1 MSRAPN
7 RGPAAAADN
16 RRALLAAARAVLADG
31 GLSAPLN
38 AVARTA
44 GVGQGSL
51 YRHFADR
58 VDLAIAVFDDNVR
71 ELEAMAA
78 EPAATL
84 DDLIGLLT
92 RRAIESVA
100 FVDMITA
107 DTDDP
112 RLADIGHRVEVAVA
126 RKLAQAQTDGRVD
139 SALDAADLTLAVAM
153 VANLVAKRALLRCT
167 SVEQHRRKWDQAT
180 AGVPGRERAISSLRR
195 LGLDDELPDAP
206 EPSDH
211 VAEHELEHPVR
222 SGSPRAPN
230 STGLAPARYGHSEE
244 YSRDPASWAGSVT
257 VCIGTPSAD
266 DASRKSWSRPGP

>member
-100 FVDMITA
+100 FVDMITS

-139 SALDAADLTLAVAM
+139 SALDAADLSLAVAM
-153 VANLVAKRALLRCT
+153 VANLVAKTPAADRPRQARDAWSLL
-167 SVEQHRRKWDQAT
+167 W
-180 AGVPGRERAISSLRR
+180 
-195 LGLDDELPDAP
+195 
-206 EPSDH
+206 
-211 VAEHELEHPVR
+211 
-222 SGSPRAPN
+222 
-230 STGLAPARYGHSEE
+230 TGLA
-244 YSRDPASWAGSVT
+244 ASGRR
-257 VCIGTPSAD
+257 TPE
-266 DASRKSWSRPGP
+266 